1 VSVADGGLYGLD
13 EPKQSWEK
21 AAQATPRVAHRI
33 ISDGRRILV
42 LGGAYKGKDSDL
54 VEAVEIGK

>member
-21 AAQATPRVAHRI
+21 GGQATPRVAHRI
-33 ISDGRRILV
+33 ISDGRRIL
-42 LGGAYKGKDSDL
+42 GAYKGKDSDL
-54 VEAVEIGK
+54 VEVVEIGK